1 MMQVGKL
8 KAEPGEHVFGYLE
21 MPRSRSQ
28 LSPDIPV
35 HLFAGAQPGPT
46 FLVQGAIHGAELAG
60 AMAILNFVK
69 RLDAT
74 KLRGNVLA
82 VPVVNRMGVECGQ
95 RGSKLDGK
103 DISRLFPGDPTGSIN
118 DQVAH
123 IYFHEVIRQSNVMLD
138 LHAASRGYERYV
150 LFTVPKDPKNPTEIE
165 QKRRTLAIAF
175 GLDTVAYFPPG
186 AFGGGSKSKDSI
198 AEAGVVQFT
207 TEFGGL
213 TGWHKNG
220 ENNLADI
227 ERGIWN
233 VLKAMR
239 MVDREFEA
247 DGPEC
252 KIYNASVILW
262 KPPVDGLF
270 LRKKRDGEFSLEGEI
285 YGSIVDP
292 YQGTELGHLV
302 NTRDSTVIPGGLE
315 WLTAGSTSVGIL
327 GVLEE
332 VVDRRK
338 LDLHVSFG

>member
-123 IYFHEVIRQSNVMLD
+123 IYFHEV
-138 LHAASRGYERYV
+138 
-150 LFTVPKDPKNPTEIE
+150 F
-165 QKRRTLAIAF
+165 
-175 GLDTVAYFPPG
+175 
-186 AFGGGSKSKDSI
+186 
-198 AEAGVVQFT
+198 
-207 TEFGGL
+207 
-213 TGWHKNG
+213 
-220 ENNLADI
+220 
-227 ERGIWN
+227 
-233 VLKAMR
+233 
-239 MVDREFEA
+239 
-247 DGPEC
+247 
-252 KIYNASVILW
+252 
-262 KPPVDGLF
+262 
-270 LRKKRDGEFSLEGEI
+270 
-285 YGSIVDP
+285 
-292 YQGTELGHLV
+292 
-302 NTRDSTVIPGGLE
+302 
-315 WLTAGSTSVGIL
+315 
-327 GVLEE
+327 
-332 VVDRRK
+332 
-338 LDLHVSFG
+338 